1 MDLKL
6 AAKVVIATGASK
18 GIALACAEAFLREG
32 AAVALVSR
40 SRANLDAALAR
51 LPRAAHKPL
60 AIVADLSRA
69 DDAARMVAEAI
80 AQRGPIGV
88 LLNSAGAAKP
98 TPPAD
103 LTAQA
108 W

>member
-6 AAKVVIATGASK
+6 ADKVVIVTGASK
-18 GIALACAEAFLREG
+18 GIGLACAEAFLREG

-40 SRANLDAALAR
+40 SRTNLDAALAR
-51 LPRAAHKPL
+51 LPQSAHKPV

-69 DDAARMVAEAI
+69 DDAADGAD
-80 AQRGPIGV
+80 
-88 LLNSAGAAKP
+88 AGYRNWGRS
-98 TPPAD
+98 TC
-103 LTAQA
+103 